1 MMQRKIQNAQYF
13 CVDGNIFI
21 IFEKTDYMKVFLMI
35 ISFLFPLFSSSQNT
49 AEIEKYLKKEYPYS
63 ETISSNQPQYV
74 NNSIVLLNDSI
85 WSKYQDTI
93 DIFQIKYRELIGWM
107 VEEYKAIVL
116 SDNSRGKYF
125 IIFPFD
131 LRNPK
136 SEAISYFKEKYIEQ
150 EDIEKYCH
158 SIANMFLSM
167 GILSKPR
174 LGKLQK
180 ISDNQYQISYIVTF
194 VNREKVYRNFIFTF
208 NKLYLEQ
215 IQIINP
221 SSGLNEIDYARK
233 P

>member
-1 MMQRKIQNAQYF
+1 MIQSKIGDTQCF
-13 CVDGNIFI
+13 CVMKNIFI
-21 IFEKTDYMKVFLMI
+21 IFEKIDYMKVFLMI
-35 ISFLFPLFSSSQNT
+35 MFFWFPLFSSSQNI
-49 AEIEKYLKKEYPYS
+49 AEIEEYLKKEYPSS
-63 ETISSNQPQYV
+63 ETVSSNQPQYV

-85 WSKYQDTI
+85 LSKYLGTI

-116 SDNSRGKYF
+116 SDNSREKYF

-136 SEAISYFKEKYIEQ
+136 SEAISYFEEKYIEQ
-150 EDIEKYCH
+150 EDLDKYCH
-158 SIANMFLSM
+158 SIANMFLTM

-180 ISDNQYQISYIVTF
+180 ISNNQYQISYIVNF
-194 VNREKVYRNFIFTF
+194 VNRETVYRNLIFTF
-208 NKLYLEQ
+208 DKLYLKQ

-221 SSGLNEIDYARK
+221 FSGLNEIEYASK